1 MTVNQTSLLLQFS
14 EKRLRPH
21 LYTPTFQL
29 VDLREDHSNRP
40 EEETPKITKADI
52 QQLVSW
58 IKNQDLMIHTY
69 WLDLKGW
76 RAEQANGTPC
86 LPRDTKRAANNRLAN
101 TGQNNH
107 NHGGS
112 PQKYYQT
119 PSRLPAS
126 PQHGSSSHCIVAIKM
141 NMITSPKG
149 TENNSKGSKQRLLV
163 DRALKPGR
171 PTWALPSTTR
181 TQYPTNGYWG
191 ALPCIRLIVCQ

>member
-29 VDLREDHSNRP
+29 VDLREDHSSRP

-86 LPRDTKRAANNRLAN
+86 LPRDTKRAANKRLAN
-101 TGQNNH
+101 TGPNIIIMVDPHKSTALSNSQLIACLTTTW
-107 NHGGS
+107 
-112 PQKYYQT
+112 K
-119 PSRLPAS
+119 LI
-126 PQHGSSSHCIVAIKM
+126 SSHCSNQDEHDHISERHWK
-141 NMITSPKG
+141 
-149 TENNSKGSKQRLLV
+149 
-163 DRALKPGR
+163 
-171 PTWALPSTTR
+171 
-181 TQYPTNGYWG
+181 
-191 ALPCIRLIVCQ
+191 